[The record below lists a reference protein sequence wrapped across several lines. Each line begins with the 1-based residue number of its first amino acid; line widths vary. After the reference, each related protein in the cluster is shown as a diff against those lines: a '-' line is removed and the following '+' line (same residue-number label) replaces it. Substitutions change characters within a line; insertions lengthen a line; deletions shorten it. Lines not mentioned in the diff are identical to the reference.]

1 MTHTTFSAHLTR
13 SARQIFNVLFA
24 FAALACAAPAAQAQ
38 NIWAQNMAFDRQQ
51 AEGLRL
57 GGDDDEEEDHEG
69 RHLEPARS
77 WPPVTAA

>member
-38 NIWAQNMAFDRQQ
+38 NILLAVASCTCVSKPMT
-51 AEGLRL
+51 
-57 GGDDDEEEDHEG
+57 
-69 RHLEPARS
+69 S
-77 WPPVTAA
+77 S